1 VQFCPAA
8 AAVAAGAVVA
18 GAVVAA
24 TGEGDGLGVAGGLCT
39 VVRTGTGA
47 CVATAFALAEAN
59 DTGDATPVADDAARH
74 PVSAD
79 IMIRKP
85 KSSQLLLNIL
95 IDTPHSLMQPNRGM
109 TRSLAWRVTRDGLLQ
124 HPQQKLSP
132 SFI

>member
-1 VQFCPAA
+1 VQLCAGACA
-8 AAVAAGAVVA
+8 AAVVVTGAGAVVA

-24 TGEGDGLGVAGGLCT
+24 TGEGDGLGGGFT
-39 VVRTGTGA
+39 AVRTGTGA
-47 CVATAFALAEAN
+47 CVATAFALAEA
-59 DTGDATPVADDAARH
+59 TGDATPVADDAARH

-95 IDTPHSLMQPNRGM
+95 IDTPHSLMQPNGGM
-109 TRSLAWRVTRDGLLQ
+109 TRSLAWRVTRYGWLQ